1 MYSFSSHFLI
11 YDPLA
16 ADVLMEQF
24 KFYNN
29 TISTLILQNS
39 KVNEDKNN
47 FKQ

>member
-1 MYSFSSHFLI
+1 MYPFSSHFLI
-11 YDPLA
+11 YNPLA

-47 FKQ
+47 SKQ